1 MPKSLPHV
9 PVLIPTIFLLTLL
22 AAAEPEPPPHVLGW
36 PLLVET
42 PAADGEDEPKDGRR
56 PRYFSFWTNSYA
68 YWPRHEEQTLA
79 ERVERFLHRIELDP
93 QTETVSPSGGV
104 QWELAQVWCSADREW
119 IFWRGTNQGKPVIH
133 AASTQ
138 SLSNSIELPSYPD
151 DAALDAENLD
161 PGVVIINNR
170 LYFLGGMEIPE
181 PLSSTFDPATGIIA
195 HQSHWREIAWPQHAY
210 LIEEIRERIL
220 NTLEKTPTDDE
231 HSNKTIAL
239 VRELLDKKPM
249 RISGD
254 DIEGDWRIRSLQGS
268 ALGHLT
274 YPFFKARIE
283 NLDGIFFFEKTTGS
297 QRRSGALH
305 RHLPDTMIFLG
316 GRTVN
321 DEPQIG
327 YSGAYPDNTPVD
339 SDSIGLLHQLAPDHL
354 IMLLDVDYN
363 GNYEIYDMRK

>member
-1 MPKSLPHV
+1 MSKTPVRVSLVIPAILA
-9 PVLIPTIFLLTLL
+9 LILPARGGTD
-22 AAAEPEPPPHVLGW
+22 PPDNTLGW

-56 PRYFSFWTNSYA
+56 PRYFSFGLNSYA

-104 QWELAQVWCSADREW
+104 QWDLAKVWCSADKEW
-119 IFWRGTNQGKPVIH
+119 IFWRGTNQGKAVIH

-181 PLSSTFDPATGIIA
+181 PLRTTFDPALGLIA
-195 HQSHWREIAWPQHAY
+195 EQPHWREIAWPQHIN
-210 LIEEIRERIL
+210 LVEEMRERIL
-220 NTLEKTPTDDE
+220 NNIDQPPPNDD
-231 HSNKTIAL
+231 SRKTIAL
-239 VRELLDKKPM
+239 VRELLAKKPM

-268 ALGHLT
+268 ALGHFT
-274 YPFFKARIE
+274 YPFLKARIE

-321 DEPQIG
+321 DDPQVG

-363 GNYEIYDMRK
+363 GSYEIYDMRK